1 MAASRL
7 RLGVTRQ
14 RGLTMVEVMVVL
26 VILALLGLLAWQLA
40 FAGHVDRAHD
50 SRAQQ
55 NLAIAVKDLRSQY
68 VMHDRSYPSGNDG
81 EEVLS
86 ERLHRSNPQFNFHGY
101 EEGERPAQDDHDFSV
116 TIEDAKMASLCAKS
130 RTGTAFCARSDEAAE
145 LKPSASEFVIAEASD
160 TTLSWCAAPSEE
172 EARECLA
179 SRDPFDDGE
188 PADEPGEDDG
198 GEDPGQGGPAD
209 PIEYILDVMVAGN
222 GQGRVVGPGIDCP
235 GDCTESYPAGA
246 EVELRRQSLG
256 GSSFLGWSED
266 CSGKQQRCTVVMD
279 ADRYV
284 TASFLGPDVYEQS
297 FAAGDVISDGWLD
310 LSSNAKITGDV
321 HANGNVTMSSNAEIC
336 GRLTH
341 GGSFSKQ
348 GNARHNCG
356 PRLQGTVALPPVDQG
371 TVPMVND
378 NGQLQGGAWDPA
390 SRTLQLGS
398 NKSYVIPAG
407 VYSFCRISLSSNSRI
422 YVERGDE
429 VTIFFDTPENCGLA
443 SGAVQLTFNSN
454 SMIDNTDSAMTSDG
468 FDPRTKLR
476 LLFTG
481 SPFRPT
487 QIRLNSN
494 TMLPASCVLDLDIY
508 APHTD
513 VVMNSNATYCG
524 RLAAKTVDVSSNARL
539 QAP

>member
-1 MAASRL
+1 
-7 RLGVTRQ
+7 
-14 RGLTMVEVMVVL
+14 MVEVMVVL
-26 VILALLGLLAWQLA
+26 VILALLGFLAWQLA

-116 TIEDAKMASLCAKS
+116 TIEDAKMASLCVKS

-188 PADEPGEDDG
+188 PADGPGEDDG
-198 GEDPGQGGPAD
+198 G
-209 PIEYILDVMVAGN
+209 
-222 GQGRVVGPGIDCP
+222 
-235 GDCTESYPAGA
+235 

-266 CSGKQQRCTVVMD
+266 CSGKQQRCTVVID

-297 FAAGDVISDGWLD
+297 FAAGDVISDDWLD

-321 HANGNVTMSSNAEIC
+321 HANGDVTMSSDAEIC

-341 GGSFSKQ
+341 GGSFSKR

-371 TVPMVND
+371 AVPMVND

-429 VTIFFDTPENCGLA
+429 VTIFFDTPESCGLA
-443 SGAVQLTFNSN
+443 SCAVQLTFNSN

-468 FDPRTKLR
+468 FDPRTKMR

-494 TMLPASCVLDLDIY
+494 TMLPESCVLDLDIY
-508 APHTD
+508 APYTD
-513 VVMNSNATYCG
+513 AVMNSNATYCG
-524 RLAAKTVDVSSNARL
+524 RLATKTLDVSSNARL